1 VKISISNIAWRI
13 EEETAVA
20 DTMARLGV
28 RGVEVAPPKLGPDPA
43 AWKPTVVHAY
53 REFWSS
59 RGVSIVAMQA
69 LLFGRPDL
77 VLFGDDAQRSA
88 LLAHL
93 EHVFRL
99 GSGLGAGPMIF
110 GSPKNR
116 LVGDLPAEQAHAIAV
131 SFFRA
136 AGDLAARLGTCLCIE
151 PNPPEYGCDFITTTR
166 EARALVRE
174 VASPGFGLHI
184 DAAALHMAGEGP
196 DVLRQCGPD
205 IRHFHAS
212 EPMLAQVK
220 SGGAVDHAA
229 FARTLRELRYPHW
242 VSIEMRPHGD
252 DVDHLPLVQESLE
265 FVTGVYGDR

>member
-1 VKISISNIAWRI
+1 VKICISNIAWRI
-13 EEETAVA
+13 EEEAAVA
-20 DTMARLGV
+20 DLMAALGV

-43 AWKPTVVHAY
+43 AWTPAVVSAY
-53 REFWSS
+53 REFWSR

-77 VLFGDDAQRSA
+77 VLFGNDAQRAA
-88 LLAHL
+88 LLDHL

-99 GSGLGAGPMIF
+99 GGGLGAGPMVF

-116 LVGDLPAEQAHAIAV
+116 LAGDLSADQARAV
-131 SFFRA
+131 AVRFFRA
-136 AGDLAARLGTCLCIE
+136 AGDLAARHGTCLCIE
-151 PNPPEYGCDFITTTR
+151 PNPPEYGCDFVTTAR

-196 DVLRQCGPD
+196 DVLRECGPD

-220 SGGAVDHAA
+220 SRGAVDHAA

-242 VSIEMRPHGD
+242 VSIEMRPHAD
-252 DVDHLPLVQESLE
+252 DVDHLPLAQESLE
-265 FVTGVYGDR
+265 FVTEVYGA